1 MRNQAPA
8 QLLKQ
13 HLGGPLPT
21 PLGSHALLP
30 GAECSEGAREGTLN
44 NYSTD
49 TILRASCQGSS
60 PRFWNIYQI
69 RAGGGSGKGEPDLAP
84 ASQSLV
90 SITEGSGRR

>member
-8 QLLKQ
+8 RLLKQ

-49 TILRASCQGSS
+49 TILRANCQGSS
-60 PRFWNIYQI
+60 LSFGIFIKSVLGAGVARVSQTWPLHPR
-69 RAGGGSGKGEPDLAP
+69 
-84 ASQSLV
+84 V
-90 SITEGSGRR
+90 